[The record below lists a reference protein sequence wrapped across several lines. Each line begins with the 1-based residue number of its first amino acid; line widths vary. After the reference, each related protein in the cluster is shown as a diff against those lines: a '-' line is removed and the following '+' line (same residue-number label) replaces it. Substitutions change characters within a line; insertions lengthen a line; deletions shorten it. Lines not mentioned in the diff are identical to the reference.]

1 MTYEVTVEYQPRRD
15 AAVIGTRV
23 ARDGIAA
30 FLAGAYAEII
40 QAVQAQSVAP
50 AGPPFARY
58 RDAGD
63 AFEVTAG
70 IPVAAGITAQGRVRP
85 GELPGGEVATT
96 LHRGSYEGLAGAF
109 HAVIDWITSQ
119 GRVIAADPWESHLDG
134 PEVPEPRT
142 IVCFPVGP
150 EQR

>member
-1 MTYEVTVEYQPRRD
+1 MSTRIPR
-15 AAVIGTRV
+15 A
-23 ARDGIAA
+23 GIAE
-30 FLAGAYAEII
+30 FLAGAYAEIF
-40 QAVQAQSVAP
+40 QVLQGQSTAP

-58 RDAGD
+58 RDDGD

-70 IPVAAGITAQGRVRP
+70 IPVVTGITAEGSVQP

-96 LHRGSYEGLAGAF
+96 LHRGSYDGLANAF